1 MRISDAIERAARVAL
16 VGLAKN
22 TGKTVALG
30 AILSELEARGETIG
44 VTSIGRDGESTDAL
58 DDAIAKP
65 PIRLPAM
72 ALVATTDKLLERS
85 EARTEVALRTEHR
98 TPLGRVVIARLLE
111 RGTVEVAGPVAAQD
125 VGDVVDRMRRL
136 GAERV
141 LVDGSIDRRAGASPA
156 LADGVVLSTGA
167 VLSADLEQLARRTKA
182 AVDLLT
188 LAAVEDAA
196 LRERAAALRTSAL
209 LLDGEEAI
217 PLDPTLVHDRV
228 EGVVPLLRER
238 RDVRAVVVR
247 GALCEPLLECI
258 GHARRGAPIAVVTD
272 DATRV
277 FLGRGTVARHRSR
290 GVLLAVLQ
298 ALPLLAV
305 TTNPVAPLR
314 HRFDAEELRAR
325 VACELPGVPVLDV
338 VASGAAGAPSTPA
351 LLSNAR

>member
-1 MRISDAIERAARVAL
+1 VHISDAIEPAARVAL

-22 TGKTVALG
+22 TGKTVTLG
-30 AILSELEARGETIG
+30 AILSELEARGEMIG
-44 VTSIGRDGESTDAL
+44 VTSIGRDGEATDAL

-65 PIRLPAM
+65 PICLPAM
-72 ALVATTDKLLERS
+72 ALVATTDRLLERS
-85 EARTEVALRTEHR
+85 EGRAEVVVRTDHR
-98 TPLGRVVIARLLE
+98 TPLGRVVVARLLE
-111 RGTVEVAGPVAAQD
+111 RGTVEVAGPTAVDD
-125 VGDVVDRMRRL
+125 VSDVVETMRRL

-141 LVDGSIDRRAGASPA
+141 LVDGSIDRRAGASPR

-196 LRERAAALRTSAL
+196 LRERAAALQTSAL
-209 LLDGEEAI
+209 LLEDGSVIELAS
-217 PLDPTLVHDRV
+217 TLVHDRV
-228 EGVVPLLRER
+228 ERIVPLVRGR
-238 RDVRAVVVR
+238 SDVLALVAR

-258 GHARRGAPIAVVTD
+258 GRARRGVPLTVIAD

-277 FLGRGTVARHRSR
+277 FLGHGTCARHRSR
-290 GVLLAVLQ
+290 GVMLAVLH
-298 ALPLLAV
+298 AIPLLAV

-338 VASGAAGAPSTPA
+338 VASGAQPAPG
-351 LLSNAR
+351 LLSSAR

>member
-1 MRISDAIERAARVAL
+1 VRISDAIEPAARVAL

-30 AILSELEARGETIG
+30 AILGELEARGETIG
-44 VTSIGRDGESTDAL
+44 VTSIGRDGEATDAI

-72 ALVATTDKLLERS
+72 ALVATTEPLLARS
-85 EARTEVALRTEHR
+85 DARAEVALRTEHR
-98 TPLGRVVIARLLE
+98 TPLGRVVVARLLE

-125 VGDVVDRMRRL
+125 VGDVVQTMRRL
-136 GAERV
+136 GAGRV
-141 LVDGSIDRRAGASPA
+141 LVDGSIDRRAGASPQ
-156 LADGVVLSTGA
+156 LADGVVMSTGA
-167 VLSADLEQLARRTKA
+167 VLSADLDQLARHTKA

-188 LAAVEDAA
+188 LAAVEDPA
-196 LRERAAALRTSAL
+196 LHARAAALRRSAL
-209 LLDGEEAI
+209 LLDGGETV
-217 PLDPTLVHDRV
+217 PLDPSLVHDRV
-228 EGVVPLLRER
+228 EGIVPLLRGR
-238 RDVRAVVVR
+238 SDALAVVVR

-258 GHARRGAPIAVVTD
+258 GRARRGAPLTVIAD

-277 FLGRGTVARHRSR
+277 FLGRGTCARHRSR
-290 GVLLAVLQ
+290 GVVLAVLQ
-298 ALPLLAV
+298 AIPLLAV

-338 VASGAAGAPSTPA
+338 VASGAQPTPD
-351 LLSNAR
+351 LLSGAR